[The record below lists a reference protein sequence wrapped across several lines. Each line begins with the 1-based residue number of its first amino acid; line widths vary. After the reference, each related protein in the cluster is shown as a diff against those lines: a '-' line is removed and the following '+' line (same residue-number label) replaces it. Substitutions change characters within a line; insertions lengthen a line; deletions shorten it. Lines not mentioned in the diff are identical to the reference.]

1 VPITHPSVKWRVA
14 FWSLAFGVIF
24 AIPSGV
30 VLESAGTAAGN
41 PSGSDIT
48 VGMSFDPS
56 SALTGLL
63 LGTAVGALTGMLW
76 YLPRYG
82 TATAAVL
89 LTAIG
94 GLAGTVTAALVGAR
108 TTVIVSGNSM
118 SMEHGAPSG
127 VLVLGFALG
136 VVMTALALWSV
147 RRSAWL
153 QRADPAV

>member
-1 VPITHPSVKWRVA
+1 MPITHSPVKWRVA
-14 FWSLAFGVIF
+14 FWSLAFGMIF

-41 PSGSDIT
+41 PSGSSIAVAT
-48 VGMSFDPS
+48 SFDSS

-63 LGTAVGALTGMLW
+63 LGTAVGALIGTLW
-76 YLPRYG
+76 HLPRHG
-82 TATAAVL
+82 QATAAVL

-108 TTVIVSGNSM
+108 TTVIVSANSM
-118 SMEHGAPSG
+118 SMEHGASSG

-136 VVMTALALWSV
+136 VVMAALALWSV

-153 QRADPAV
+153 QRAEPAA